1 MKSLLKRVV
10 LAVLF
15 IFNLCTL
22 LLNWQV
28 IEGLTFRKGTIV
40 LTGNL
45 ILSAIIIG
53 LYFISLIFY
62 NKSPNIFF
70 ITGICSLS
78 MLAALEFS
86 KFEAYGRFNNP
97 ALGVYLGLVSIVIT
111 IIAYAILL
119 KRKVLNSN

>member
-1 MKSLLKRVV
+1 MKSLLKRVT

-28 IEGLTFRKGTIV
+28 IEGLTFRRGTII

-53 LYFISLIFY
+53 LYFVSLIFY
-62 NKSPNIFF
+62 NKSPNTFF

-78 MLAALEFS
+78 MLFALEFS
-86 KFEAYGRFNNP
+86 KFEVYGRFNNS
-97 ALGVYLGLVSIVIT
+97 ALGVYLGLVSIALT
-111 IIAYAILL
+111 IIAYVILL
-119 KRKVLNSN
+119 KKSN